1 MNGEKGHF
9 LHRLVSDLISV
20 TLLRILLLQLLL
32 GSISL
37 QPWDAQKSLEDI
49 SRNLAKQHYTLQ
61 ENP

>member
-37 QPWDAQKSLEDI
+37 QPWDARKSLEDI